1 MTHVV
6 SKAHRQIAQ
15 FLARNSRKRAKRE
28 NVEHSIS
35 WQDIEVPDHCPIT
48 GLELAQNIGVHRDN
62 SYTLDRVD
70 PSQGYVKGNVR
81 VLSWRANKAK
91 ADLTVEQL
99 EKLLKY
105 MKGEL

>member
-1 MTHVV
+1 MV

-28 NVEHSIS
+28 GLEHSIS
-35 WQDIEVPDHCPIT
+35 WQDIDIPDRCPIT
-48 GLELAQNIGVHRDN
+48 DLELAQNIGVHRDN

-70 PSQGYVKGNVR
+70 PALGYVKGNVR

-99 EKLLKY
+99 ERLLLY
-105 MKGEL
+105 MRGEL